1 METKTFQVREERK
14 VPKGNPGG
22 NPELLVAAAEVKKKE
37 AIDKTDNAIAELTK
51 AGEAI
56 TFRSIA
62 AKAGVSVSYLY
73 KYEEL
78 KDRIKHL
85 REQQQREVKKKSS
98 QPQQYQPASD
108 KSKAVL
114 IYNLR
119 EENKKLRLEIEG
131 LRKHIEVVQGRLYE
145 LSMVA
150 EENARLQRQL
160 EKITQELQECRSSKV
175 VTSIPLINDSKVTSL
190 DKKRSKRSS
199 EISDQIKS
207 NLGEIGVKLNTT
219 LSKTIKSAASEEI
232 VLFAIQALSEAIER
246 GNVENPGGWLNAAI
260 KDGWLPSEKHL
271 PRQKAERDVFKEWFD
286 LAYKQRLVL
295 AATKGDDGQMYVYT
309 INGAPL
315 PFTQMLAEYPVEKLK
330 LRN

>member
-1 METKTFQVREERK
+1 M
-14 VPKGNPGG
+14 PKGNPGG
-22 NPELLVAAAEVKKKE
+22 NPELLVAAAEIKKKE
-37 AIDKTDNAIAELTK
+37 AIDKTANAIAELTK
-51 AGEAI
+51 AGKEI

-85 REQQQREVKKKSS
+85 REQQQRTVSKESIQT
-98 QPQQYQPASD
+98 QPYQPASD

-119 EENKKLRLEIEG
+119 DENKKLRLEIEG
-131 LRKHIEVVQGRLYE
+131 LRRHIEVVQGKLYE

-160 EKITQELQECRSSKV
+160 EKIMQELQECRSSKV
-175 VTSIPLINDSKVTSL
+175 VTTIPLVNDSKVTSL

-207 NLGEIGVKLNTT
+207 MLDEVGVRLNTT
-219 LSKTIKSAASEEI
+219 LTKTIKSAVSENI
-232 VLFAIQALSEAIER
+232 VLIALKALSEALER

-260 KDGWLPSEKHL
+260 RDGWIPSEKHL
-271 PRQKAERDVFKEWFD
+271 PGQKAERDIFKEWFD
-286 LAYKQRLVL
+286 LAYQQRLVL

-309 INGAPL
+309 SDGVPL
-315 PFTQMLAEYPVEKLK
+315 LFEQILAEYPVEKLK
-330 LRN
+330 VKS